1 MVTENLKKVEK
12 KIESACT
19 RAGRDR
25 NDVTLIAVSK
35 TKPVE
40 MMREAMQCGIVTFGE
55 NKVQEIVEKQKELTE
70 PLDWHMIG
78 HLQRNKVKQVVGRV
92 KRIHSVDSI
101 RLAKQIQ
108 LESEK
113 RNITSDILI
122 EVNMAKEESK
132 YGFMPEEVEEAIREI
147 STYPNVKI
155 HGLMTIAPNVSN
167 PEENRVHFR
176 NLHKLLVDINGK
188 NIDNINMN
196 ELSMGMTGDYEV
208 AIEEGATYVRVG
220 TGIFGKERED
230 MGLDSILNFF
240 KIPDDFDDEYEEE
253 YVEEPVKAKPV
264 KTQRQP
270 VSQENDYE
278 EPAPKQRSGFL
289 GSKPKVVPMNR
300 TMMEVSI
307 IKPTTFED
315 SQNICNML
323 LSGRPV
329 VVNLEGFDPDD
340 AQRIMDFISGCIYS
354 IKGQYH
360 QISKYIFIFTPENVD
375 ISGDPLGL
383 DGSSAKMPTI
393 NREF

>member
-1 MVTENLKKVEK
+1 
-12 KIESACT
+12 
-19 RAGRDR
+19 
-25 NDVTLIAVSK
+25 
-35 TKPVE
+35 
-40 MMREAMQCGIVTFGE
+40 
-55 NKVQEIVEKQKELTE
+55 
-70 PLDWHMIG
+70 
-78 HLQRNKVKQVVGRV
+78 
-92 KRIHSVDSI
+92 
-101 RLAKQIQ
+101 
-108 LESEK
+108 
-113 RNITSDILI
+113 
-122 EVNMAKEESK
+122 MAKEESK

-220 TGIFGKERED
+220 TGILEIDNTYRKERED

-278 EPAPKQRSGFL
+278 EPAPKQRSGF
-289 GSKPKVVPMNR
+289 
-300 TMMEVSI
+300 
-307 IKPTTFED
+307 
-315 SQNICNML
+315 
-323 LSGRPV
+323 
-329 VVNLEGFDPDD
+329 
-340 AQRIMDFISGCIYS
+340 
-354 IKGQYH
+354 
-360 QISKYIFIFTPENVD
+360 
-375 ISGDPLGL
+375 
-383 DGSSAKMPTI
+383 
-393 NREF
+393 